1 MGCASGKEE
10 APPPRQQMSAP
21 LGPPAPR
28 GPPAADTPEVI
39 ERKRREAAEAKKWE
53 EEAKRVAG
61 PIPPVPQLIPGASEE
76 QYKKYMIDKFDN
88 LAVNLQLRSNVP
100 SLSLFELLAFYVSS
114 SLSVLGRPDNFRV
127 VEGCDLLG
135 L

>member
-1 MGCASGKEE
+1 MA
-10 APPPRQQMSAP
+10 AP

-28 GPPAADTPEVI
+28 VILRIIAVNQSTHPLKGPPAADTPEVI

-76 QYKKYMIDKFDN
+76 QYKKYMIDKFEYEAWEN
-88 LAVNLQLRSNVP
+88 KIIL
-100 SLSLFELLAFYVSS
+100 
-114 SLSVLGRPDNFRV
+114 LGRKLRKEHEDASRSHHP
-127 VEGCDLLG
+127 
-135 L
+135 